1 MRGEVRSRA
10 AGQSLQQLFRSQP
23 LTQLKPFERLFR
35 GDAVSRQKGA
45 GGEPGHGT
53 LDEVERGSRRFANHP
68 SRGERSGEGAS
79 P

>member
-23 LTQLKPFERLFR
+23 LAQLKPFERLFR

-53 LDEVERGSRRFANHP
+53 PDEGARGFLRFVNHP